1 MNQEKR
7 TLPEVLDRAWEGR
20 EPNQVM
26 VATKRNGTWVEV
38 STKSF
43 RERIRY
49 TAMGLY
55 DAGIRPGDRVSL
67 HSRNSAEWLICD
79 LALLHLGAATV
90 PIYTTQPGKQIEH
103 ILRDSEAKLHIVEN
117 DTLFAETKPLIKS
130 IPTIKGIVS
139 IEPTEHGSVRTLK
152 DVESKGKES
161 ESEYKDAVDSIREEI
176 TPETLA
182 TLIYTS
188 GTTGMP
194 KGVMLSHGNLA
205 FNVQAS
211 MERVPFRLDEVPGK
225 RFLSYLPLSHVFE
238 RMISYMYL
246 LMGVSIWYI
255 EEINEIRDD
264 LKTVQPAFFAT
275 VPRLLEKLQNG
286 MKARGQEMSGVQ
298 KQIYYWALR
307 LASRYDPSRKS
318 SMLEQW
324 QRRMADSLV
333 YGKIRAQLGGE
344 LIGVVSGGAP
354 LSEEIFRFING
365 IGLYCGQGYGLTET
379 SPVIAVQD
387 PKHLKPG
394 SCGLPLRGVEVDIA
408 EDGEICVRGPNVM
421 VGYYQDQERT
431 DEVLDSDGWLK
442 TGDIGELDT
451 DGELYVRDRKKD
463 LFKLSTGKYVAPQF
477 IETQLINSPFI
488 EQAVVVGYHQKFCAA
503 LIVPHWDNVEKR
515 LKRRG
520 LSVKDPSGESP
531 EVRTVIEEQ
540 IKKVNKNLS
549 PWETVKKFRLLE
561 KALTIED
568 GELTPTHK
576 VKRNVI
582 HERYKEQID
591 AIYQDEEEDS

>member
-1 MNQEKR
+1 MKQEKQ
-7 TLPEVLDRAWEGR
+7 TLTEVLDRAWEGR
-20 EPNQVM
+20 TPNQVM
-26 VATKRNGTWVEV
+26 VSTKRKGTWVEL
-38 STKSF
+38 STQTF
-43 RERIRY
+43 RERIRH
-49 TAMGLY
+49 TAFGLY

-79 LALLHLGAATV
+79 LALQQLGAVTV

-103 ILRDSEAKLHIVEN
+103 ILRDSESKLHIVEN
-117 DTLFAETKPLIKS
+117 DSLFAETKPLIKS
-130 IPTIKGIVS
+130 ISTIKGIVS
-139 IEPTEHGSVRTLK
+139 IEKSTHSSIQTLR
-152 DVESKGKES
+152 DIEAKGKETEADNEQS
-161 ESEYKDAVDSIREEI
+161 VRSILETI

-255 EEINEIRDD
+255 EEIDEIRED
-264 LKTVQPAFFAT
+264 LQTVRPAFFAT

-298 KQIYYWALR
+298 KRLYYWALK
-307 LASRYDPSRKS
+307 LASRYDPSEKGS
-318 SMLEQW
+318 IVEQW
-324 QRRMADSLV
+324 QRRIADSLV
-333 YGKIRAQLGGE
+333 YRKIRAQLGGE

-387 PKHLKPG
+387 PNHLKPG
-394 SCGLPLRGVEVDIA
+394 SCGLPLRGVEVKIA
-408 EDGEICVRGPNVM
+408 DDGEICVRGANVM
-421 VGYYQDQERT
+421 MGYYRDPERT
-431 DEVLDSDGWLK
+431 NDVLGSDGWLK
-442 TGDIGELDT
+442 TGDIGELDE
-451 DGELYVRDRKKD
+451 DGELYVKDRKKD

-488 EQAVVVGYHQKFCAA
+488 EQAVVLGYHQKFCSA
-503 LIVPHWDNVEKR
+503 LIVPHWENVGNR
-515 LKRRG
+515 LDRRG
-520 LSVKDPSGESP
+520 LSVKDPDGESP
-531 EVRTVIEEQ
+531 EVRTVIEEE
-540 IKKVNKNLS
+540 IEKVNKTLS
-549 PWETVKKFRLLE
+549 PWETVKKFKLLE
-561 KALTIED
+561 KMLTIED
-568 GELTPTHK
+568 GELTPTLK
-576 VKRNVI
+576 LKRSVI

-591 AIYQDEEEDS
+591 AIYQDDELS

>member
-1 MNQEKR
+1 MKQENR
-7 TLPEVLDRAWEGR
+7 TLPAVLNRAWEGR
-20 EPNQVM
+20 DPEQVM
-26 VATKRNGTWVEV
+26 IATKRDGTWIEL
-38 STKSF
+38 STQSF
-43 RERIRY
+43 RNRIHY
-49 TAMGLY
+49 ASIGLY
-55 DAGIRPGDRVSL
+55 ESGIRPGDRVSL

-79 LALLHLGAATV
+79 LALQHLGAVTV
-90 PIYTTQPGKQIEH
+90 PIYTTQPAKQIEH

-117 DTLFAETKPLIKS
+117 EALFADTKPLIKS
-130 IPTIKGIVS
+130 ISSIQGIVS
-139 IEPTEHGSVRTLK
+139 LEPTSHDKVRTLEE
-152 DVESKGKES
+152 VESTGRETES
-161 ESEYKDAVDSIREEI
+161 AHNDVVESIQEDI
-176 TPETLA
+176 TPDTLA

-211 MERVPFRLDEVPGK
+211 MERVPFKLDEVPGK

-246 LMGVSIWYI
+246 LMGVSIWYV
-255 EEINEIRDD
+255 EEIDEIRED

-286 MKARGQEMSGVQ
+286 MKGRGQEMTGIQ

-307 LASRYDPSRKS
+307 LASRYDPSRPG
-318 SMLEQW
+318 SMVNRL
-324 QRRMADSLV
+324 QRRMAERWV
-333 YGKIRAQLGGE
+333 YSKIRAQLGGE

-394 SCGLPLRGVEVDIA
+394 SCGLPLRGVEVKIA

-421 VGYYQDQERT
+421 LGYFGDSDRT
-431 DEVLDSDGWLK
+431 QEVLDSDGWLK
-442 TGDIGELDT
+442 TGDIGELDE
-451 DGELYVRDRKKD
+451 DGELYVKDRKKD

-488 EQAVVVGYHQKFCAA
+488 EQAMVVGYHQKFCAA
-503 LIVPHWDNVEKR
+503 LIVPNWENVKNR
-515 LKRRG
+515 LARRG
-520 LSVKDPSGESP
+520 VSMDERSRESTD
-531 EVRTVIEEQ
+531 VRAVIDEE
-540 IKKVNKNLS
+540 IEKVNKTLS
-549 PWETVKKFRLLE
+549 PWETVKRVELLE
-561 KALTIED
+561 SELTIEN
-568 GELTPTHK
+568 GELTPTLK
-576 VKRNVI
+576 LKRNVI
-582 HERYKEQID
+582 HERYKDRID
-591 AIYQDEEEDS
+591 AIYQEEDS